1 MARRDAL
8 LKLHKSLMGRRSEL
22 RKRLGMELEDL
33 GHMKHAS
40 ATGDSADA
48 AFDASGEEL
57 ASQLAELESRELQQI
72 ERAIKRLRT
81 GTYGLCEICSC
92 KIPIARLNALPYS
105 TLCIKCQREMET
117 DAGWLESRRGGADWE
132 KVSDSSSP
140 MEEREVDLSDLEM
153 DLSK

>member
-8 LKLHKSLMGRRSEL
+8 LRLHKSLMARRSEL

-33 GHMKHAS
+33 GHTKHSSAS
-40 ATGDSADA
+40 GDRADA
-48 AFDASGEEL
+48 AFDSSGEEL

-72 ERAIKRLRT
+72 ERAIKRLRI
-81 GTYGLCEICSC
+81 GTYGLCEVCSC
-92 KIPIARLNALPYS
+92 KIPVIRLNALPYS